1 MAPSSEQASSGQ
13 LPIPAS
19 SFSRDREYEAGPS
32 SSSTINMNRNRSY
45 RPSPTP
51 SSSNAQPTGSITQ
64 ELFRITQILLALDSD
79 TRKFMKDTNRSI
91 DNLRQT
97 VDERMEGLREL
108 VESSKD
114 QGKEI
119 SEVTKVMLE
128 GLEGKVEGLERV
140 CGDISRSQSQSLV
153 GSGIE
158 IDGMSRKEKLINSQL
173 SRIQSVAQSDRDGT
187 QEVIDEQPLFDNTLD
202 DSDMGDTNSLPRD
215 TENDRTQDGNEQN
228 VMFVG
233 LNEDNGVQ
241 SSDMDVGIDPQD
253 IMRSPSTAG
262 PSVIPQSEEVINA
275 DGPDAIEK
283 GLRRKIAA
291 VLTREQHEHD
301 GPSASDNLNEAG
313 YQEPVPTRTTR
324 SRRKSARGHEQEP
337 SSNRDRSQ
345 SSSMTATPDGE
356 EFEEGVPLKPPP
368 RSPFPP
374 RPLVNLSASLS
385 PDSQL
390 KKKRGRPQKVMPH
403 DQVQVYRRRDSTF
416 EPPAARHSQKQPKGS
431 VGQEDHQDPESS
443 VGKEG
448 SVSPRKRRRKGTA
461 TASIKPE
468 SQTKPKMNVKHDK
481 KFTQKGTARLR
492 KFNGQVRLAIKCLAA
507 SDGHKT
513 TEADWPNKG
522 PNTAKGR
529 LEEIVC
535 DTCKGRCHWS
545 CAGIPEE
552 KDMSQE
558 NWICPDCAY
567 RMEVEDT
574 PAVLIDPTQQLKC
587 IRYNCILREKRAIE
601 HQDGEEERYFVE
613 KIVGRRAIARETDSQ
628 KRIFQYLVKWD
639 GYDLDECTWEPLAN
653 LEHHSEC
660 LLRKFEDTAKR
671 TKSNL
676 KLRVCILPEA
686 RKHWDEISG
695 NAIVDATKSE
705 NDSVQGDEDE
715 EEEDQ
720 DPIRNEEINIYMGES
735 HTGPNENDEAK
746 MIDEDEEMI
755 NGEQNGDRLD
765 RSLNGDI
772 HDDGRDIEPNEEVIA
787 DWVDH
792 NRDQEDEDMIDYDE
806 MDREISGNDDDHQ
819 SLNGNNEMGNDISNS
834 GSSENSTAQQQPKVD
849 GKALDPEEE
858 QDELDHSEEEHHR
871 QGDSPTGNED
881 RDQEDLKETIN
892 EMRGG
897 GAERTFF
904 GIRMF

>member
-1 MAPSSEQASSGQ
+1 MTPSSEQASSGH
-13 LPIPAS
+13 LPTPAS

-32 SSSTINMNRNRSY
+32 SSSTIHMKHNSSRSY
-45 RPSPTP
+45 RPSPSP

-91 DNLRQT
+91 DTLKQT
-97 VDERMEGLREL
+97 VDERMQGLREL
-108 VESSKD
+108 VEASKEE
-114 QGKEI
+114 GKEI
-119 SEVTKVMLE
+119 SQTTKVMLE

-140 CGDISRSQSQSLV
+140 CGDISRSQSHSQSLV
-153 GSGIE
+153 GSGVAMHVEEEQIQRRPFAPLE
-158 IDGMSRKEKLINSQL
+158 IDG
-173 SRIQSVAQSDRDGT
+173 T
-187 QEVIDEQPLFDNTLD
+187 QGAIDDEQAGQPLFDNTLN
-202 DSDMGDTNSLPRD
+202 DSDFGGIDGLPDDMENER
-215 TENDRTQDGNEQN
+215 TQVGNGEND
-228 VMFVG
+228 MFID
-233 LNEDNGVQ
+233 LNDDNGFQ
-241 SSDMDVGIDPQD
+241 PSDMDVGINPLE

-262 PSVIPQSEEVINA
+262 PSVMINA
-275 DGPDAIEK
+275 DGQDASEK
-283 GLRRKIAA
+283 GMRRKIAA

-337 SSNRDRSQ
+337 SPNCDRSQ
-345 SSSMTATPDGE
+345 SSSMTATPDDE
-356 EFEEGVPLKPPP
+356 EHEEGVALKPPP
-368 RSPFPP
+368 RLPFPP
-374 RPLVNLSASLS
+374 RPLVNPSASLS

-390 KKKRGRPQKVMPH
+390 KKKRGRPKKVMPH

-416 EPPAARHSQKQPKGS
+416 EPPAARHSQKQPKES

-443 VGKEG
+443 VEQEG
-448 SVSPRKRRRKGTA
+448 SASPRKRRRKSTA

-507 SDGHKT
+507 SDGQKI
-513 TEADWPNKG
+513 TEANWSNKG

-567 RMEVEDT
+567 RMEVEET

-601 HQDGEEERYFVE
+601 HQDGEEERYFV
-613 KIVGRRAIARETDSQ
+613 KKVVGRRAIAREPDSQ
-628 KRIFQYLVKWD
+628 KRIFQFLVKWD

-653 LEHHSEC
+653 LEHHSER
-660 LLRKFEDTAKR
+660 LLTKFEETAKR

-686 RKHWDEISG
+686 RKFWDEISG
-695 NAIVDATKSE
+695 SAIMDATKSDD
-705 NDSVQGDEDE
+705 DSAQDDQDHGDEDP
-715 EEEDQ
+715 EDQ
-720 DPIRNEEINIYMGES
+720 DEKQIEEVNIAIAGP
-735 HTGPNENDEAK
+735 HTEPNENDEAERR
-746 MIDEDEEMI
+746 DENSDEEMI
-755 NGEQNGDRLD
+755 NGDQYGDELD
-765 RSLNGDI
+765 RILNGEEYD
-772 HDDGRDIEPNEEVIA
+772 HGVDNEPNEEEVANWI
-787 DWVDH
+787 
-792 NRDQEDEDMIDYDE
+792 DQDPDEDEDMVEHDK
-806 MDREISGNDDDHQ
+806 MDRETNGDDDDDHQ
-819 SLNGNNEMGNDISNS
+819 NHNENDEMENDIGNS
-834 GSSENSTAQQQPKVD
+834 GSPENFSAQQDHPEVDKQPM
-849 GKALDPEEE
+849 DPNEEN
-858 QDELDHSEEEHHR
+858 DELDHSEEEHDHR
-871 QGDSPTGNED
+871 GNSITGNKE
-881 RDQEDLKETIN
+881 ELKELIN

-897 GAERTFF
+897 QVRTFF